1 MTKYLRGQG
10 FMYAN
15 VIVVAMKK
23 LKLKED
29 EEGNKITDVTGIR
42 FRACKVMKQGLTNLS

>member
-1 MTKYLRGQG
+1 MCL
-10 FMYAN
+10 
-15 VIVVAMKK
+15 IVVAMKK

-42 FRACKVMKQGLTNLS
+42 SACKVMKLQGLTNQLEAVQVKFL